1 MEEAGKEQ
9 FERVA
14 LPHLDSVYRMARR
27 LTRDGT
33 EVEDLVQETFAQACR
48 SFNTFELRDYG
59 AKPWLL
65 RILYN
70 VFCTSVRKRRRGPLL
85 FDHVTLDSFVEEL
98 DSAQLE
104 PLTSE
109 NVDWDGMDEEI
120 KHAVEQLN
128 PDHRIVLLLWAL
140 EGSSYREIAAVC
152 DCPIG
157 TVMGRLY
164 RARQTLW
171 KYLRAYARDRRID
184 TKRFES

>member
-1 MEEAGKEQ
+1 MEKASQEQ

-14 LPHLDSVYRMARR
+14 LPHLDAVYRMARR

-33 EVEDLVQETFAQACR
+33 EADDLVQETFVQACR
-48 SFNTFELRDYG
+48 SFSTFELREYG

-70 VFCTSVRKRRRGPLL
+70 VFCTSVRKLRRSPML
-85 FDHVTLDSFVEEL
+85 FDHVTLDQFVEEL
-98 DSAQLE
+98 DDAQLE
-104 PLTSE
+104 PLTSQ

-120 KHAVEQLN
+120 KFAVEQLS

-140 EGSSYREIAAVC
+140 EGLSYKEIATVC
-152 DCPIG
+152 ECPIG

-171 KYLRAYARDRRID
+171 QYLRAYARDRRID